1 MSDWAGKMAN
11 EFKKRNN
18 QSTLGFL
25 TGIVVSE
32 NPLKISVLS
41 GQVIIDK
48 GYKFENATFEVGD
61 NVVLMA
67 TGDNQSFFVAG
78 KCEKFG
84 E

>member
-1 MSDWAGKMAN
+1 MSDWASKMAD

-18 QSTLGFL
+18 KPTLGFI
-25 TGIVVSE
+25 TGTVVSK

-41 GQVIIDK
+41 GQVIVDN
-48 GYKFENATFEVGD
+48 GYKFQNATFEVGD
-61 NVVLMA
+61 NVVLIVS
-67 TGDNQSFFVAG
+67 GDNQSFFVAG

>member
-1 MSDWAGKMAN
+1 MGDWAATMAN

-25 TGIVVSE
+25 TGVVVSE
-32 NPLKISVLS
+32 SPLKISVLS
-41 GQVIIDK
+41 GQVIVDK
-48 GYKFENATFEVGD
+48 GYKCENATFELGD

>member
-1 MSDWAGKMAN
+1 MSDWASKMAD

-18 QSTLGFL
+18 KPTLGFIAG
-25 TGIVVSE
+25 TVVSK

-41 GQVIIDK
+41 GQVIVDN
-48 GYKFENATFEVGD
+48 GYKFQNATFEVGD
-61 NVVLMA
+61 DVVLIVS
-67 TGDNQSFFVAG
+67 GDNQSFFVAG

>member
-1 MSDWAGKMAN
+1 MGDWAAMIAK
-11 EFKKRNN
+11 EFKKRDN

-25 TGIVVSE
+25 TGVVVSE

-48 GYKFENATFEVGD
+48 GYKFENTTFEVGD